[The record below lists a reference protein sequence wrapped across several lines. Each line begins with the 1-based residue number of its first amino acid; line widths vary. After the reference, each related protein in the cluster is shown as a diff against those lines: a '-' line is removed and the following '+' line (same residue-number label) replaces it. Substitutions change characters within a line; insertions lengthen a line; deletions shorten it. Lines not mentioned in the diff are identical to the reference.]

1 MKPVTFLGDSL
12 KIIREFPKTAK
23 GRIGREL
30 DRLERGMQPADFK
43 PMPTIGRGVE
53 ELRVR
58 DERRNAYRVIYIAR
72 FEESVYVLHA
82 FVKTTRTTPKRD
94 LDLAKTRLQALLG
107 ERQ

>member
-1 MKPVTFLGDSL
+1 MKSVTFLGDSL
-12 KIIREFPKTAK
+12 KAIREFPKTAK

-58 DERRNAYRVIYIAR
+58 DEQRNAYRVIYIAR
-72 FEESVYVLHA
+72 FEEAVYVLHA
-82 FVKTTRTTPKRD
+82 FVKTTRATPKRD
-94 LDLAKTRLQALLG
+94 LDLAKARLQVLLG

>member
-58 DERRNAYRVIYIAR
+58 DEHRNAFRVIYIAR

-94 LDLAKTRLQALLG
+94 LDLAKARLQALQG